1 MVFSLFSDKLQKLIK
16 EKGFIEPTLPQKLGI
31 PEILSGKNTSSVLP
45 ITGMVAAKSSSDF
58 KGFFAAFSL
67 IFRVLSL

>member
-1 MVFSLFSDKLQKLIK
+1 MVK
-16 EKGFIEPTLPQKLGI
+16 EKPAEQNVSVTVEKNEFAKI
-31 PEILSGKNTSSVLP
+31 SGKNTSSVLP